1 MIEIKE
7 KCEKNEPKILII
19 GVGGGGN
26 NAIDRMIKS
35 SCDNVT
41 YAAVNTDI
49 AVLENC
55 LAEKKIQIGSKL
67 LKGYGAGANPSMGEE
82 AAKENEDNIKE
93 LISDYNM
100 IIITCGLGGGTGTG
114 AIPIIANICKDTG
127 ILTIAVVTMPFSFE
141 GKPRMKMAEIGLE
154 KLKSQVDTLLV
165 IPNDK
170 LIGIS
175 DKPLMLDAAFEMADT
190 ILKYTIDGI
199 SNIIFNK
206 GMVNIDFND
215 VKTIMTKKG
224 IGHLGIG
231 TVDSDGS
238 LLDAAK
244 KAIDS
249 PLLDTTISGCTDLLI
264 NISGNASIDSIN
276 EAIEYITDIAGTDVN
291 VIWGTVKSNDPA
303 KDNIVVTLIATG
315 MSDNA
320 SPTNNNNN
328 ALPIL
333 DDNTFI
339 DNITKKTKTPPQEI
353 AIPEFL
359 KKSIR

>member
-1 MIEIKE
+1 
-7 KCEKNEPKILII
+7 
-19 GVGGGGN
+19 
-26 NAIDRMIKS
+26 
-35 SCDNVT
+35 
-41 YAAVNTDI
+41 
-49 AVLENC
+49 
-55 LAEKKIQIGSKL
+55 
-67 LKGYGAGANPSMGEE
+67 
-82 AAKENEDNIKE
+82 
-93 LISDYNM
+93 
-100 IIITCGLGGGTGTG
+100 
-114 AIPIIANICKDTG
+114 
-127 ILTIAVVTMPFSFE
+127 
-141 GKPRMKMAEIGLE
+141 
-154 KLKSQVDTLLV
+154 
-165 IPNDK
+165 
-170 LIGIS
+170 
-175 DKPLMLDAAFEMADT
+175 
-190 ILKYTIDGI
+190 
-199 SNIIFNK
+199 
-206 GMVNIDFND
+206 MVNIDFND

-320 SPTNNNNN
+320 SHTNNNNNNN

-359 KKSIR
+359 KKSIQ